1 MALAKILHH
10 CDNTRIE
17 EKQLEELD
25 KKISSVIRYMFGL
38 YPRATDKVLFVDR
51 LHRGLGVK
59 KPSNVYRPVRI
70 SNLVN
75 MLNHGEEAIKNMER
89 E

>member
-10 CDNTRIE
+10 LDNTRIE

-25 KKISSVIRYMFGL
+25 KKISSVIRYTFGL

-51 LHRGLGVK
+51 LHGGLV
-59 KPSNVYRPVRI
+59 
-70 SNLVN
+70 
-75 MLNHGEEAIKNMER
+75 
-89 E
+89 